1 MKKLL
6 VIASVAAASPLAA
19 QPVPQAPNLQAR
31 TTAATYVTMA
41 ASSDTYEME
50 SSKLALAHASN
61 PDVRSFAQ
69 MMTTDHA
76 NTSAAVMSAA
86 KQASVGLPGGPT
98 PNHTAMLKQLREA
111 GHNNMERLYV
121 DQQVKA
127 HEEALALH
135 QGYAA
140 QGDNPGLRA
149 AAASAVPIV
158 QRHLEE
164 IRRIQTAMGG
174 STNPKRTGGR

>member
-1 MKKLL
+1 MKKLIY
-6 VIASVAAASPLAA
+6 IASLALAAPAFA
-19 QPVPQAPNLQAR
+19 QPVPQAPGLQAR
-31 TTAATYVTMA
+31 TTAATYVAMA

-76 NTSAAVMSAA
+76 NTSAAVLAAA
-86 KQASVGLPGGPT
+86 KQASVGLPGGP
-98 PNHTAMLKQLREA
+98 NAKHTSMLKQLREA
-111 GHNNMERLYV
+111 GHAKMERLYV
-121 DQQVKA
+121 DQQVMA

-135 QGYAA
+135 QSFAA
-140 QGDNPGLRA
+140 QGDNPALRA

-164 IRRIQTAMGG
+164 IKRIQTAMGG
-174 STNPKRTGGR
+174 PRGPKRNRR

>member
-1 MKKLL
+1 MKNLIC
-6 VIASVAAASPLAA
+6 IASLALAA
-19 QPVPQAPNLQAR
+19 PAFAQPLPQAPGLAAR

-41 ASSDTYEME
+41 ASSDTYEVQ

-76 NTSAAVMSAA
+76 NTSAAVLAAA
-86 KQASVGLPGGPT
+86 KQASIGQPGGPH
-98 PNHTAMLKQLREA
+98 PKHTAMLKQLRKA
-111 GHNNMERLYV
+111 GHAKMERLYV
-121 DQQVKA
+121 DQQVMA

-135 QGYAA
+135 QAYAA

-158 QRHLEE
+158 QRHLDE
-164 IRRIQTAMGG
+164 ITRIQTAMGG
-174 STNPKRTGGR
+174 PRGPKRTGR

>member
-1 MKKLL
+1 MKKLIY
-6 VIASVAAASPLAA
+6 VMAVALAPPVFA
-19 QPVPQAPNLQAR
+19 QPVPQAPGLQAR

-61 PDVRSFAQ
+61 PDVRRFAQ

-76 NTSAAVMSAA
+76 NTSAAVLAAA
-86 KQASVGLPGGPT
+86 KQASVGLPGGPN
-98 PNHTAMLKQLREA
+98 PKHTMMLKQLREA
-111 GHNNMERLYV
+111 NHANMERVYV
-121 DQQVKA
+121 DQQVMA

-140 QGDNPGLRA
+140 QGDNPALRA
-149 AAASAVPIV
+149 AAAQAVPIV
-158 QRHLEE
+158 QRHLDE
-164 IRRIQTAMGG
+164 IKRIQTAMGG
-174 STNPKRTGGR
+174 PTGAKRNSR

>member
-1 MKKLL
+1 MKRL
-6 VIASVAAASPLAA
+6 VALAVLAA
-19 QPVPQAPNLQAR
+19 TAPAFAQPAPQAPGLQAR

-41 ASSDTYEME
+41 ASSDTYEQE

-61 PDVRSFAQ
+61 PDVRAFAQ
-69 MMTTDHA
+69 MMVTDHA
-76 NTSAAVMSAA
+76 NTSAAVMAAA
-86 KQASVGLPGGPT
+86 KQASIGKPGGI
-98 PNHTAMLKQLREA
+98 NERHVAMLKSLREMS
-111 GHNNMERLYV
+111 HDKMERGYV
-121 DQQVKA
+121 DQQVLA

-158 QRHLEE
+158 EAHLAE
-164 IRRIQTAMGG
+164 IRRIQAMMGG
-174 STNPKRTGGR
+174 GR